1 MGIIYTVAMIGVG
14 IVIGMYI
21 ASQISSSI
29 GRNIRTNRFNKNVEE
44 FSNKRKRKH

>member
-1 MGIIYTVAMIGVG
+1 MDIIYTVAMIGVG

-29 GRNIRTNRFNKNVEE
+29 SRNIRTNRFNKNVEE
-44 FSNKRKRKH
+44 FDNKRKH